1 MKSTSDL
8 TFEFESTS
16 NQGLLKIDRLL
27 KKL

>member
-1 MKSTSDL
+1 MTSTAEL

-16 NQGLLKIDRLL
+16 NMGLLKIDRLL